1 MLDSRRV
8 VKNRKIQPEAAFC
21 PTKSLG
27 LEWMN
32 SNPRMQIAEKWTDI
46 AHQPDGVELNLTMEN
61 GETWRWVFITPGD
74 MPEIQ
79 TAPKET
85 NADPT
90 QPAAENAAQPVTT
103 PQPDTT
109 AEPGVS
115 S

>member
-1 MLDSRRV
+1 MKWRFWHEGWQD
-8 VKNRKIQPEAAFC
+8 
-21 PTKSLG
+21 
-27 LEWMN
+27 
-32 SNPRMQIAEKWTDI
+32 KWTDI

-85 NADPT
+85 NADPA

-103 PQPDTT
+103 PQPDT
-109 AEPGVS
+109 AVEPGVS